1 MSVVETLLETQP
13 QKFGLWPS
21 VWKLLRL
28 RVRIMW
34 NGFKRAKRGSKIG
47 TIVLLVLLLGGMG
60 FLFFISS
67 LLLRFIQ
74 SPALTRYIDP
84 VEFLNAIP
92 TMVLTSAFFLMIM
105 TNFGVLLQSLYLSN
119 DMDFL
124 VTSPLPMRAVF
135 VAKLLEAILPTF
147 GLFCAFSL
155 PVLFGLGIASAYNVL
170 YYLLL
175 IAMLALLAL
184 AASGLASILVM
195 AVVRVFPA
203 RRVAEVLGFLGA
215 MVSILCGQSG
225 NIMRAMDIKGDQV
238 GATLGA
244 FASLN
249 TPWSPLAWAGRGLLS
264 VGRGEW
270 LPGLGLSALSLLLA
284 GGLFAFTLYLAEQL
298 YYTGWSS
305 MQGSAPRKRALR
317 ARAKPVPA
325 AVESIPAALTGALP
339 ARGDKPRAG
348 LLPGPV
354 RAMVIK
360 DFLLLRR
367 DPRNLSQLITP
378 LILGFVML
386 FTTQTGRG
394 RADNALAQAGMTN
407 IELYF
412 MILLGIFVGWMLM
425 MNLASLA
432 FTREGKSYWMLK
444 SAPIRPWYL
453 LGSKFI
459 VSYLIP
465 AAFSVIFLLV
475 SFALRHLKLDHAALQ
490 RAGGAAQYCRVHRH
504 LAGLW
509 RHRREPGMGQRQPP
523 ALARRWRLLHVHRR
537 FGSHPAQPV
546 PVHRPAR
553 GLAGHLRGPRRAQ
566 RPPTALLPAG
576 PAHRQRGRHRH
587 GLHCPAPGRPQ
598 TDPHRRSKLRFIRQ
612 VLGSNASQYL
622 PFGILLLIHRTLH
635 QLF

>member
-475 SFALRHLKLDHAALQ
+475 SFALRHLNWAMLPYSMLVVLLSIAGSTAISLAFGVTGANLEWDSANRQ
-490 RAGGAAQYCRVHRH
+490 RLRGAGGCFMFIAVSAAT
-504 LAGLW
+504 LLNLSLFIG
-509 RHRREPGMGQRQPP
+509 PP
-523 ALARRWRLLHVHRR
+523 VAWQVISAVRGAPSAPPPLSYLL
-537 FGSHPAQPV
+537 G
-546 PVHRPAR
+546 
-553 GLAGHLRGPRRAQ
+553 
-566 RPPTALLPAG
+566 
-576 PAHRQRGRHRH
+576 
-587 GLHCPAPGRPQ
+587 
-598 TDPHRRSKLRFIRQ
+598 
-612 VLGSNASQYL
+612 
-622 PFGILLLIHRTLH
+622 LLIGSAAAIATVFIALRLVVPKLTRIGEVN
-635 QLF
+635 